1 VKKQLIIISFV
12 LFSAAFSGI
21 AFSDNIASYRNAKA
35 LGMGDTKVAGGFGYN
50 GFVNNPALLT
60 RTPVFRISVLNL
72 PITANKNI
80 VDIADFINDNKDN
93 FENYDKLT
101 LEEKQTFVKD
111 LQKYDSKWGRMNVSP
126 MFDVSVNIADYAVGL
141 AVFNNLDFGLKM
153 DRGIYEPRVWG
164 EGFNNSAVVLGFAKP
179 LSMFVPG
186 LTVGANLKYM
196 ERRHANLFQIAAH
209 DLGNLSDTIKPITD
223 QAKESKEKV
232 YAMDIGG
239 IYDLPLIGSEVA
251 ATYQSLGDG
260 RNSSLDFGIAKRMYS
275 NNLTLLADYVDLF
288 DNNKENVFKKLHFG
302 AEYKYLYFALR
313 AGVNAGYPTVG
324 LGLDFRV
331 IDIDA
336 AYFSDELTKGPGGEA
351 EKLSAIQIKMGW

>member
-1 VKKQLIIISFV
+1 MKKLLIIISLV
-12 LFSAAFSGI
+12 LYSAAFSGI
-21 AFSDNIASYRNAKA
+21 AFSDNTISYRNAKT
-35 LGMGDTKVAGGFGYN
+35 LGMGDAKVAGGFGYN
-50 GFVNNPALLT
+50 GFIDNPALLA
-60 RTPVFRISVLNL
+60 RTPFLRISILNL
-72 PITANKNI
+72 PITANKNV
-80 VDIADFINDNKDN
+80 VDIGNFINDNKDK
-93 FENYDKLT
+93 FQNYDKLT
-101 LEEKQTFVKD
+101 LPEKETFIKD
-111 LQKYDSKWGRMNVSP
+111 LQKYDSKWGKMNVSP
-126 MFDVSVNIADYAVGL
+126 MIDVSVNVAGYAVGL

-164 EGFNNSAVVLGFAKP
+164 EGFNNTAAVLGFAKP

-209 DLGNLSDTIKPITD
+209 DLGNMQDTTQPIID
-223 QAKESKEKV
+223 QAKKSTQKV

-260 RNSSLDFGIAKRMYS
+260 RSSSLDLGIAKRMYS
-275 NNLTLLADYVDLF
+275 NNLILLADYVDFF
-288 DNNKENVFKKLHFG
+288 DNNKENVFKKLHLG
-302 AEYKYLYFALR
+302 AEYKYLFLAVR
-313 AGVNAGYPTVG
+313 AGINAGYPTAG
-324 LGLDFRV
+324 LGLDFKI

-351 EKLSAIQIKMGW
+351 EKRYAVQMKIGW